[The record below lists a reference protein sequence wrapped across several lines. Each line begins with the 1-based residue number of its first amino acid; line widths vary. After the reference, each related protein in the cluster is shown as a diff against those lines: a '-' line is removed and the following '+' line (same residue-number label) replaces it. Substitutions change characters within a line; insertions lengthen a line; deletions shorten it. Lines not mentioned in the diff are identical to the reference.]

1 MSGESDEEFRKRLDE
16 LSGKSDEEIR
26 KRLDELEEFTK
37 KNLSENKHNKR
48 ISELAKLTNDA
59 IRNTRES
66 MDRNAAGGGGVPPPR
81 TPEGSPPPSPPPEP
95 AEKAT
100 RPTRP
105 MRASDLVTHS
115 ALAGTGHHH
124 LIRPRGPS
132 YEKMSF

>member
-1 MSGESDEEFRKRLDE
+1 MSDEELRK
-16 LSGKSDEEIR
+16 EI
-26 KRLDELEEFTK
+26 DELEKFTK
-37 KNLSENKHNKR
+37 KISSKNKDNKR
-48 ISELAKLTNDA
+48 ISELSKRANDDILSA
-59 IRNTRES
+59 RES
-66 MDRNAAGGGGVPPPR
+66 MDRVAKMNAAGGGGVPPPR

-100 RPTRP
+100 RPSRP

-132 YEKMSF
+132 YEKLSF